1 MIDAQKENLPNY
13 ELNRLIKIVLNPV
26 INIHISFSFFRE
38 TPIPI
43 LTVSKAGHGEK
54 VVEVNGQIFI

>member
-1 MIDAQKENLPNY
+1 MLKKKLPNY
-13 ELNRLIKIVLNPV
+13 ELNTLIKIVLNPV

-38 TPIPI
+38 TPISI
-43 LTVSKAGHGEK
+43 LTVSKVGHGEK